1 MFRAGARLAIVLV
14 LALGPVPLAAQAES
28 EVIGRLLAAG
38 RHPWSAWPDFDED
51 RGALDEMYAAR
62 GYAPLWLAG
71 PVPTRAAQE
80 AIATLARAADEGLI
94 PADYD
99 AADLASVARQ
109 FRMVP
114 STPEERGRFD
124 LLLSLDLLRH
134 LDDLDRG
141 RVRPNPIQGAGA
153 GVRPGL
159 AAEIARAAEADT
171 VASLVAATEPG
182 LVQYRNLK
190 RFLPLMRALAGDTTL
205 IPPPRGRTVRPGDR
219 YEGLP
224 ALVRLLTALG
234 DLPPGAADTATSYG
248 GAVEAAVRRFQS
260 RHGLESDGILW
271 PLTQEALRVPLAWRA
286 RQVELAMERLRWL
299 PPLTG
304 RALVVN
310 IPAFHLFG
318 FDSIGMVGGPQLD
331 MRVVVGRALDTRT
344 PMLLED
350 LRYVEFRPYWYLPR
364 SIVVNEIVPALR
376 RWPGYLQ
383 WNRMELVGAKG
394 VAGADRVTSADIDRL
409 LRGELGVRQQP
420 GPANA
425 LGLVKFVFPNRADVY
440 MHDTP
445 STELFSRTR
454 RDFSHGCIRVEDP
467 AGLAEWVLRD
477 EAGWSREQIVAAM
490 EGKRTFRVPLAQPI
504 PVAIFYTTVA
514 VRADGTASFY
524 ADIYGNDQRLDQALK
539 AERRTPAA
547 GLVSVSRRD

>member
-1 MFRAGARLAIVLV
+1 MFMAGARLGIVLV
-14 LALGPVPLAAQAES
+14 LALGPVSLVAQAES

-38 RHPWSAWPDFDED
+38 RHPWSAWPDFAED
-51 RGALDEMYAAR
+51 RGALADMYAAR

-94 PADYD
+94 PAEYD

-109 FRMVP
+109 FRTVP
-114 STPEERGRFD
+114 GTPQERGRFD
-124 LLLSLDLLRH
+124 LLLSLDLLRY

-141 RVRPNPIQGAGA
+141 RVRPNPIQQAGT

-159 AAEIARAAEADT
+159 AAEMARAAEADA

-182 LVQYRNLK
+182 LVQYRSLK

-205 IPPPRGRTVRPGDR
+205 VPPPRGRTVRPGDL

-224 ALVRLLTALG
+224 ALARLLTALG
-234 DLPPGAADTATSYG
+234 DLPTGAADTATTYG
-248 GAVEAAVRRFQS
+248 GAVEVAVRRFQS
-260 RHGLESDGILW
+260 RHGLEPDGILW

-310 IPAFHLFG
+310 IPAFRLFG
-318 FDSIGMVGGPQLD
+318 FDSMGLVGGPQLD

-364 SIVVNEIVPALR
+364 SIIVNEIVPALR

-394 VAGADRVTSADIDRL
+394 VAGGDRVTSADIDRL
-409 LRGELGVRQQP
+409 LRGELGVRQEP

-445 STELFSRTR
+445 STELFTRTR

-467 AGLAEWVLRD
+467 VGLAEWVLRD
-477 EAGWSREQIVAAM
+477 EAGWSRERIVAAM
-490 EGKRTFRVPLAQPI
+490 EGDRTFRVPLARPI

-547 GLVSVSRRD
+547 GLLSVSARD